1 MCPQKWNASAS
12 PGLISEAAVGAPA
25 AASTAPP
32 TRARNPRRDV
42 SDASRSESR
51 SATDRLPAALG
62 GGEHG
67 LELRGGVERA
77 LGQHGALP
85 VHDDPVRAARHVRGG
100 PGLGVLLLVERA

>member
-32 TRARNPRRDV
+32 TRARKPRREV

-51 SATDRLPAALG
+51 SATHGLPATLG
-62 GGEHG
+62 GSEHG
-67 LELRGGVERA
+67 VELGGGVERA
-77 LGQHGALP
+77 LGEHRPLAVDHRGVGAAGD
-85 VHDDPVRAARHVRGG
+85 VGG
-100 PGLGVLLLVERA
+100 RPDL

>member
-12 PGLISEAAVGAPA
+12 PGLISDAAVGAPA

-32 TRARNPRRDV
+32 TRARKPRREV

-51 SATDRLPAALG
+51 SATDGLAAALR

-67 LELRGGVERA
+67 LELRGGVERP
-77 LGQHGALP
+77 LGEHGPLA
-85 VHDDPVRAARHVRGG
+85 VDHHGVGAAGDVGG
-100 PGLGVLLLVERA
+100 RP